1 VSDHRSR
8 QLTRLGYTLLEP
20 LTPVQAR
27 FRFRGPFQGREIG
40 WDATFLTLTHHHAL
54 QPPGAGRVTRRP
66 FIEIGAADTDPR
78 PLTVA
83 LDIPHID
90 EAAILRAIVM
100 IRQYRRLR
108 IGRHEFGLAR
118 EFPPEGVGQN
128 PEQ

>member
-1 VSDHRSR
+1 MSDHRSR
-8 QLTRLGYTLLEP
+8 QLARLGYTLLEP
-20 LTPVQAR
+20 LSPVQAH

-40 WDATFLTLTHHHAL
+40 WDVTFLTLAHHHTL
-54 QPPGAGRVTRRP
+54 QPHGAEAVTRRP

-100 IRQYRRLR
+100 IRQYRRLHV
-108 IGRHEFGLAR
+108 GRHEFGLAR
-118 EFPPEGVGQN
+118 EFPPAAGTD
-128 PEQ
+128 